1 MAPYLKGFHLTLNSW
16 RSKRAE
22 DGWKY
27 SRTEWLAIQTEGR
40 ELIDPEKN
48 DEALD
53 TVKPIVRFLD
63 DLLAIEIL
71 LESPELVK
79 QSVRLGNTSWVA
91 YGTGDNSG
99 EGFGSEV

>member
-1 MAPYLKGFHLTLNSW
+1 M
-16 RSKRAE
+16 
-22 DGWKY
+22 
-27 SRTEWLAIQTEGR
+27 
-40 ELIDPEKN
+40 
-48 DEALD
+48 
-53 TVKPIVRFLD
+53 KPIVRFLD